1 MKKQSY
7 ILLIIL
13 IIVLVFIIG
22 VRYGQNVEKSN
33 KIIDF
38 ISSISP
44 TKPPPPSPTQTL
56 LEFKNYEHSDCGVQ
70 FTIPSVFNKDKE
82 TTTSAKFSQN
92 NLPEIE
98 FACEKDEKIQK
109 ILDDKKIASQEFKLN
124 KLNIKAKK
132 VKEDKQTYLY
142 FQLTNYIKN
151 KTIFFKISGLFL
163 PLFQKSFELI

>member
-56 LEFKNYEHSDCGVQ
+56 LEFKNYGHLDCGVQ

-109 ILDDKKIASQEFKLN
+109 I
-124 KLNIKAKK
+124 
-132 VKEDKQTYLY
+132 KEKEE
-142 FQLTNYIKN
+142 
-151 KTIFFKISGLFL
+151 
-163 PLFQKSFELI
+163 ELKEEK